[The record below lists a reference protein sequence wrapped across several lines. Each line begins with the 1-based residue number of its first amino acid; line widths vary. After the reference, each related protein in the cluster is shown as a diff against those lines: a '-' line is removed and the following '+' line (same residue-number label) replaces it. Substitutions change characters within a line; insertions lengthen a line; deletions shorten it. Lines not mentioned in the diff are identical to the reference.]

1 MRKLIFTTFILAAMV
16 GTALAQEQQPQPPQP
31 QSLSSGSA
39 AAGPPNLGRAP
50 TTPNGI
56 GRLDLRVVDEGGE
69 PIRGVN
75 AKLESTRT
83 DGYFCEAVQI
93 TDARGA
99 AAMVLH
105 MGRLTLKL
113 KAPGFQ
119 KQEIKVLASSLNE
132 PVRVTM
138 VRKK

>member
-1 MRKLIFTTFILAAMV
+1 MRKLIFTTFIFAAMA
-16 GTALAQEQQPQPPQP
+16 GTALSQEPPPQDAAT
-31 QSLSSGSA
+31 QSAAAGSA

-69 PIRGVN
+69 PVRGVN
-75 AKLESTRT
+75 AKLDSRRT
-83 DGYFCEAVQI
+83 DGYFCEAIQI

-99 AAMVLH
+99 ATMVLH

-119 KQEIKVLASSLNE
+119 KQEIKVLANSLNE

-138 VRKK
+138 IRKK